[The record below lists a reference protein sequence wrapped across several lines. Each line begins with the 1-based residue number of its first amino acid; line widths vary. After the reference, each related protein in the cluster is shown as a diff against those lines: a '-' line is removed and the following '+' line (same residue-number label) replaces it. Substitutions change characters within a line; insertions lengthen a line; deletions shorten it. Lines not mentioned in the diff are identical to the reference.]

1 MSRRVILLFA
11 QPEKVGFQINLTNVN
26 VNSQNFRQDTQS
38 TTLVS
43 LTTHSAKTLLPIT
56 AAKRRDPFALDFLI
70 HLNVVTAAAHRA
82 TPSISSAVLPS
93 EEVIA

>member
-1 MSRRVILLFA
+1 
-11 QPEKVGFQINLTNVN
+11 
-26 VNSQNFRQDTQS
+26 
-38 TTLVS
+38 